1 MVPYRLIFNNLT
13 GSSDYFLWHLIY
25 YLMKVFQWGN
35 IFLFFFLC
43 LAPFYFVNSLFEG
56 SNDAIFFNCA
66 SSFYLSFVICKI
78 TGINHG

>member
-1 MVPYRLIFNNLT
+1 MVSYRLIFNNLT

-43 LAPFYFVNSLFEG
+43 FYSFDFINSLLEL
-56 SNDAIFFNCA
+56 SNDSIFFSRT
-66 SSFYLSFVICKI
+66 SSFYLHFIICKI
-78 TGINHG
+78 ISINHS